1 MLTVAQALEI
11 VLQNV
16 KPLAPAT
23 TPLGPDALGLVL
35 AEDVASDLDLPPFDK
50 AMMDGFALRAS
61 DLREGRAELTIIEEI
76 PAGKTPTKTVEAG
89 QASRIMTGAPMPNG
103 ADAVVM
109 IEHCEIAGSK
119 VRINEPRPANGMNVL
134 TRGREMRIGATVLRA
149 GERIRPQELG
159 LLAAVGRTSA
169 KVQPRPSVTILPTGD
184 ELVDASQK
192 PGPGQIRN
200 SNGPMLVGQVARA
213 GALPRFVGIAQD
225 EVGHLRSLIGEGL
238 QSDILLLSG
247 GVSAGKLD
255 LVPGVLAELGVKP
268 LFHKISM
275 KPGKPLL
282 FGVKGERLVFGLPG
296 NPVASLVCFEVFV
309 RPALRVLRGLP
320 PGPSHVSATLTK
332 DLPYRT
338 DRTLYHPLRL
348 SDSDTGFSAEP
359 LPWFG
364 SPDLR
369 GTLSANA
376 FAVLDE
382 GEGTVRA
389 GERVTVLRMEE
400 ID

>member
-1 MLTVAQALEI
+1 
-11 VLQNV
+11 
-16 KPLAPAT
+16 
-23 TPLGPDALGLVL
+23 
-35 AEDVASDLDLPPFDK
+35 
-50 AMMDGFALRAS
+50 
-61 DLREGRAELTIIEEI
+61 
-76 PAGKTPTKTVEAG
+76 
-89 QASRIMTGAPMPNG
+89 
-103 ADAVVM
+103 
-109 IEHCEIAGSK
+109 
-119 VRINEPRPANGMNVL
+119 
-134 TRGREMRIGATVLRA
+134 
-149 GERIRPQELG
+149 
-159 LLAAVGRTSA
+159 
-169 KVQPRPSVTILPTGD
+169 
-184 ELVDASQK
+184 
-192 PGPGQIRN
+192 
-200 SNGPMLVGQVARA
+200 
-213 GALPRFVGIAQD
+213 
-225 EVGHLRSLIGEGL
+225 
-238 QSDILLLSG
+238 LLLSG

-282 FGVKGERLVFGLPG
+282 FGVKGPPLSQRARGAGSPHPQPLSQEEWGGLVFGLPG

-320 PGPSHVSATLTK
+320 PGPLHVSATLTK

-348 SDSDTGFSAEP
+348 SASDTGFSAEP

-382 GEGTVRA
+382 GERTVRA